1 MAGTVHSFF
10 VGGRGLRQTLGSL
23 GNAQRPL
30 GRASTLGTDLVGE
43 HSRELGGPYTGDL
56 NFSRLSWETSTLI
69 TTTENP
75 QILVILCQ
83 NEARGNFLEPS
94 LTFQKQLCSLR

>member
-10 VGGRGLRQTLGSL
+10 VGGRGLRQTLVSL

-56 NFSRLSWETSTLI
+56 NFSRLSWETSTPH
-69 TTTENP
+69 NYH
-75 QILVILCQ
+75 
-83 NEARGNFLEPS
+83 
-94 LTFQKQLCSLR
+94 